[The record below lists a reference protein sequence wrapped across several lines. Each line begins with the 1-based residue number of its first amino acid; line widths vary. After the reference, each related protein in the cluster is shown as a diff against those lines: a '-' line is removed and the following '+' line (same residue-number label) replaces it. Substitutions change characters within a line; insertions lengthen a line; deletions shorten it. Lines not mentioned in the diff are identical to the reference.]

1 MLRIGKVEAMKARL
15 QKQKAYKYKDKQ
27 HFKHVIVVPEEA
39 VNELNWQGVQELD
52 LNIKNG
58 RLIVEAKNENEG
70 KTDHGT

>member
-1 MLRIGKVEAMKARL
+1 MLRIGKVEAMNVRL

-39 VNELNWQGVQELD
+39 VNELNWQGVQELE

-58 RLIVEAKNENEG
+58 RLIAEAKTENEG
-70 KTDHGT
+70 KN